1 MDTDGHGYQAFA
13 WNNEFTQQV
22 PGPDPEIRNTTMK
35 LSAFPTRIWSAVTC
49 RRFRCLAGLPA
60 KQSRVQRLGG
70 RTPHPCPLHGDQSPA
85 KSADKS
91 AHSKALW
98 LRHQPR
104 WVYLGASVV
113 KDFFIRLQLRNSG

>member
-1 MDTDGHGYQAFA
+1 
-13 WNNEFTQQV
+13 
-22 PGPDPEIRNTTMK
+22 
-35 LSAFPTRIWSAVTC
+35 
-49 RRFRCLAGLPA
+49 LPA

-70 RTPHPCPLHGDQSPA
+70 TPPLCPFEGDKSPA

-104 WVYLGASVV
+104 WVYPCPSVV
-113 KDFFIRLQLRNSG
+113 NNSMPR